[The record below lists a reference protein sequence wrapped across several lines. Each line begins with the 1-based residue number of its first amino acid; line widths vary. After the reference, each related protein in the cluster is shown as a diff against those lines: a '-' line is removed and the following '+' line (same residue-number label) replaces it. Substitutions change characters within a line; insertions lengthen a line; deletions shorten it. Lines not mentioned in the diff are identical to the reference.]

1 MADNNDND
9 YTRFNDHR
17 VPVNIEDEMRK
28 SYLDYAMSVIIG
40 RALPDVRD
48 GLKPVHR
55 RVLFGMYEQG
65 NTAGKAYKKSARIVG
80 DVMGKYHPHGDSAI
94 YDTVVRMA
102 QDFSLRYR
110 LVDGQGNFGS
120 VDGDNPAAMRY
131 TEVRLTRLAE
141 ELMRDDIDK
150 ETVDFVPNY
159 DGSEREPSVLPA
171 RFPNLLV
178 NGSTGIAVG
187 MATNIPP
194 HNLGE
199 VIDACLMVIENPH
212 AEVKDLMK
220 VMPGP
225 DFPTAGFIH
234 GIEGIYEAYKTGRGI
249 IQVRARAAFETSK
262 KSEKQM
268 IVVTEIPY
276 MTNKKRLIEK
286 IAELV
291 HEKKIE
297 GISDLRD
304 ESDREGMRI
313 VIELKRDAISEVV
326 LNNLYRNTQMQ
337 TTFGIIFLSIVN
349 NKPEVMSLPTMLNHF
364 LEHRKEI
371 VIRRTRY
378 DLRKAEERAH
388 ILEGLV
394 KALDHLDEVI
404 ALIRGSKT
412 PPEAKQ
418 GLISQFAFSEAQ
430 AQAILE
436 MRLQRLTGL
445 ERDKIVAEYQEVLAL
460 IARLREILASEKL
473 VLDIIS
479 AELREIKD
487 QYGDARRTEIV
498 PSSSDITIEDMIAD
512 EDMVI
517 TVSRGGYIKR
527 SPLSMYRSQR
537 RGGKGRIG
545 MQTKEEDI
553 VEHIFVATAHA
564 YVLVFTD
571 RGRMYW
577 IKVHQIPEVGAN
589 ARGKAI
595 VNLLSVEPG
604 ENVRALLTS
613 KDFTE
618 GKYVV
623 MVTRAGKIKKTEL
636 EAFSNVRTSGII
648 AIDINEGDDL
658 YSVRLSDGGSEI
670 FIGTHDGRAI
680 RFRETDV
687 RPMGRGAAGVKG
699 ITLRQGDYVIEMD
712 VLPAAAEGFV
722 AGAESVEIAAEG
734 PDVDVVSAGVEDLVA
749 EEVEEAESESED
761 ESMEDVADS
770 RGYILTVTEKGFG
783 KRSPVSSYR
792 LTNRGAMG
800 VTNIRVTDKNGKVAG
815 IAHVNGDEQIL
826 VITEQGMMIR
836 TNVADMRS
844 MGRSTQGV
852 RVINVDEGDPVVGV
866 MKLIEREGNED
877 EPVDLVES
885 ADAIEP
891 TQPEDDEP
899 VH

>member
-9 YTRFNDHR
+9 YQNFNDQR

-55 RVLFGMYEQG
+55 RILYGMYEQG
-65 NTAGKAYKKSARIVG
+65 NTAGRAYKKSARIVG

-102 QDFSLRYR
+102 QDFSMRYM

-120 VDGDNPAAMRY
+120 LDGDNPAAMRY

-141 ELMRDDIDK
+141 ELLRDDIDK
-150 ETVDFVPNY
+150 ETVDWVPNY
-159 DGSEREPSVLPA
+159 DGTEREPSVLPA
-171 RFPNLLV
+171 KYPNLLV
-178 NGSTGIAVG
+178 NGSSGIAVG

-199 VIDACLMVIENPH
+199 VIDACLMMIENPRVTWK
-212 AEVKDLMK
+212 ELME

-234 GIEGIYEAYKTGRGI
+234 GIEGIRQAYETGRGI
-249 IQVRARAAFETSK
+249 IQVRARAGFETQKRNSDR
-262 KSEKQM
+262 QQ

-276 MTNKKRLIEK
+276 MTNKARLLEK

-291 HEKKIE
+291 KDKRIE

-304 ESDREGMRI
+304 ESDRDGIRI
-313 VIELKRDAISEVV
+313 VVELKRDAIPEVV

-337 TTFGIIFLSIVN
+337 TTFGIIFLAIVN
-349 NKPEVMSLPTMLNHF
+349 NKPEVMSLPTILGHF
-364 LEHRKEI
+364 IEHRKEI
-371 VIRRTRY
+371 VVRRTRF

-394 KALDHLDEVI
+394 KALDNLDAVI
-404 ALIRGSKT
+404 SLIRSSKT

-418 GLISQFAFSEAQ
+418 GLVSQFQFSEVQ
-430 AQAILE
+430 AQAILD

-445 ERDKIVAEYQEVLAL
+445 EREKIINEYNEVLAL
-460 IARLREILASEKL
+460 IARLREILASEQL
-473 VLDIIS
+473 VLNIIS
-479 AELREIKD
+479 DELREVKA
-487 QYGDARRTEIV
+487 QYGDPRRTEIV
-498 PSSSDITIEDMIAD
+498 ADSSDISIEDMIAD

-553 VEHIFVATAHA
+553 VEHLFVATAHA

-571 RGRMYW
+571 RGRLYW
-577 IKVHQIPEVGAN
+577 LKVHQIPEVGAN

-595 VNLLSVEPG
+595 VNLLSVENG

-636 EAFSNVRTSGII
+636 AAFSNVRTTGII

-658 YSVRLSDGGSEI
+658 YSVRLSDGNSEV
-670 FIGTHDGRAI
+670 FIGTHGGRAI

-687 RPMGRGAAGVKG
+687 RPMGRGAAGVKA
-699 ITLRQGDYVIEMD
+699 ITLKPGDTVVEMD
-712 VLPAAAEGFV
+712 VLPP
-722 AGAESVEIAAEG
+722 AGAEDVAVESADKTVEATVETDDAVDAVAEVEVEGDDESVEMA
-734 PDVDVVSAGVEDLVA
+734 
-749 EEVEEAESESED
+749 
-761 ESMEDVADS
+761 ADS

-783 KRSPVSSYR
+783 KRSPVASYR

-800 VTNIRVTDKNGKVAG
+800 VTNIRVTEKNGKVAG

-852 RVINVDEGDPVVGV
+852 RVINIDEGDTVVGV
-866 MKLIEREGNED
+866 MKLSADDTEDTPEGETGEGNGE
-877 EPVDLVES
+877 EP
-885 ADAIEP
+885 AIEP
-891 TQPEDDEP
+891 DGDDEP